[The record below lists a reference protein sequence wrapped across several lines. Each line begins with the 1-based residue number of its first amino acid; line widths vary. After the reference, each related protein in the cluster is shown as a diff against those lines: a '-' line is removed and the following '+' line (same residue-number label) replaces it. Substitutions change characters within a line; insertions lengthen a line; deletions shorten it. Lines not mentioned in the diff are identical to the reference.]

1 MGARMSQNLPISST
15 RGFRV
20 HIYQSEDDTVVECH
34 GKLTMENSP
43 LLKSEVKSVMG
54 ARKRIVLDLKEVP
67 FMDSA
72 GLGTIVGLYVSAR
85 TSRCDF
91 KLVNANQQIRELL
104 GISNLLLLFESTG
117 RHGGK
122 LL

>member
-1 MGARMSQNLPISST
+1 MSQHSPSSST

-20 HIYQSEDDTVVECH
+20 HSYQWEDTTVVECH
-34 GKLTMENSP
+34 GKLTVENAP
-43 LLKSEVKSVMG
+43 LLKCEAKSAIG
-54 ARKRIVLDLKEVP
+54 QKKRIVLDLKEVP
-67 FMDSA
+67 LMDSS

-85 TSRCDF
+85 TNRCEF
-91 KLVNANQQIRELL
+91 RLVNANQQIRELL
-104 GISNLLLLFESTG
+104 GISNLLLLFETAG

>member
-1 MGARMSQNLPISST
+1 MPQDSPISST

-20 HIYQSEDDTVVECH
+20 HIYENEGATVVECH
-34 GKLTMENSP
+34 GKLTVENAP
-43 LLKSEVKSVMG
+43 LLKSEAKSVMG
-54 ARKRIVLDLKEVP
+54 AKKRIVLDLKEVP
-67 FMDSA
+67 FLDSS

-85 TSRCDF
+85 TSRCEF
-91 KLVNANQQIRELL
+91 KMVNANQQIRELL

>member
-1 MGARMSQNLPISST
+1 MSQNSPISST

-20 HIYQSEDDTVVECH
+20 HIYQSEDAMVVECH
-34 GKLTMENSP
+34 GKLTVENAP
-43 LLKSEVKSVMG
+43 LLKSEARSIMG
-54 ARKRIVLDLKEVP
+54 GKKRIVLDLKEVP

-85 TSRCDF
+85 TSRCEF